1 MRVKDDDCDVP
12 MLSLDDFEFHPFSPE
27 IVDLWLRTEYWADNT
42 WLTQRQSFAFSMNIN
57 ASSRWWGPCVSRM
70 TIVMCPC

>member
-12 MLSLDDFEFHPFSPE
+12 MLSLDDFEFQ
-27 IVDLWLRTEYWADNT
+27 YWADNT

-57 ASSRWWGPCVSRM
+57 ASSRWWLTFWRM
-70 TIVMCPC
+70 HATAHACQG